1 LARGI
6 VLAGKGWG
14 IVMTPSL
21 PDELQPYEPPELG
34 FPPSPRFRWEKFLRF
49 LKKHWWWPVITLLLG
64 LGGALIYVWVKPP
77 DFISQSSMWET
88 VKTKL
93 PEGSLFSEDTA
104 NALGTQTDLLRSS
117 RLHGLVLTRLKADGV
132 NIPLD
137 KKGAPLPVIVR
148 VSQTAKSDVFVLSAT
163 GPDAAYTKAYLDAL
177 MDAYLGLKKNV
188 LQIVSGDTLQ
198 SITEQLKNTERDLKT
213 EQDIFTTF
221 ERTNN
226 LAILQEEGAVAGE
239 YLTRLKTQLSD
250 LALQARLL
258 QAMMRDDGTAGI
270 ATNGNPPTLSDKS
283 SLTGLD
289 SAASVPPAYAAAFQ
303 ELETLKI
310 QREKLSRYLQPK
322 HPKMVKLD
330 EEIDSG
336 QRLLD
341 VYMRQSRDQFAG
353 EQETVRLKIENV
365 TGSIREWEARVVE
378 ANVLIAEAD
387 KLKLNVQR
395 AQAVYD
401 QLTLLV
407 RNVDISRNI
416 DQDNL
421 SILESASAAQ
431 RSYSKEL
438 IALIMAGVGGLGV
451 GVGLILLI
459 TVRDDRFNSVVEVT
473 ERLGDSVIGQ
483 VPEVPMLDGKMPL
496 LLGAG
501 ENRHMLVESYRNLR
515 SALIFMTTEKERPKV
530 VLITSAVPN
539 EGKSTVAANLA
550 QTLALGGAR
559 VVLLDCDLRKG
570 VLHELMGLQREPGL
584 AEVLSDP
591 SSLDQVIQ
599 TNSVANLA
607 FISTGKPSANSGDLF
622 LCPAFDDVLAR
633 LRRQFDYVL
642 IDSSPVFATDD
653 ATTLA
658 PKVDGTLFVVRG
670 NYSSAGQ
677 VREALELLHQRRANI
692 LGLVFNRANV
702 SARSY
707 QYYKYGEY
715 HSANGK

>member
-1 LARGI
+1 
-6 VLAGKGWG
+6 
-14 IVMTPSL
+14 M
-21 PDELQPYEPPELG
+21 
-34 FPPSPRFRWEKFLRF
+34 
-49 LKKHWWWPVITLLLG
+49 HWWWPVVTLTLG
-64 LGGALIYVWVKPP
+64 LAGALIYVWVKSP

-117 RLHGLVLTRLKADGV
+117 RLQGLVLTRLKADGV

-148 VSQTAKSDVFVLSAT
+148 VSQTTKSDVFVLKAA
-163 GPDAAYTKAYLDAL
+163 GPDVAYTRAYLDAL

-258 QAMMRDDGTAGI
+258 QAMMRDDGTAGF
-270 ATNGNPPTLSDKS
+270 ATNGNPPALSNQS

-289 SAASVPPAYAAAFQ
+289 SAASVPPAYAASFQ

-310 QREKLSRYLQPK
+310 QREKLSHYLRPK

-330 EEIDSG
+330 EAIDSG
-336 QRLLD
+336 QKLLD
-341 VYMRQSRDQFAG
+341 VYLRQSHGQFAG

-365 TGSIREWEARVVE
+365 TASIREWEARVVE
-378 ANVLIAEAD
+378 ANALIAEAD

-421 SILESASAAQ
+421 SILESASVAQ

-438 IALIMAGVGGLGV
+438 IALIMAVAGGLGV

-459 TVRDDRFNSVVEVT
+459 TMRDDRFNSVIEVT
-473 ERLGDSVIGQ
+473 ERLGDSVVGQ
-483 VPEVPMLDGKMPL
+483 VPEVPQLDGKTLL
-496 LLGAG
+496 LLGDG
-501 ENRHMLVESYRNLR
+501 ENQQTLVESYRNLR
-515 SALIFMTTEKERPKV
+515 SALIFMATEKERPKV

-539 EGKSTVAANLA
+539 EGKSTVAAYLA

-570 VLHELMGLQREPGL
+570 VLHKIMGLQREPGL
-584 AEVLSDP
+584 AEVLNEP

-622 LCPAFDDVLAR
+622 LCAAFDEVLAR

-677 VREALELLHQRRANI
+677 VREALELLYQRRANI